1 MEQTCICFVLLH
13 SAYFVNGLTR
23 FQLENTL
30 DVLKNDAEINP
41 QVLIF
46 PRTKIFSGFRLNF
59 NNKKNETFNTLKFDY
74 DADTFNLSMLAQY
87 EIRKNG
93 LLFVFENDESS
104 KVFEQKLK
112 TSNISLNAAIF
123 ALIINNNDSKIIEYF
138 KIHSTN
144 SGKNTSYS

>member
-59 NNKKNETFNTLKFDY
+59 NNKKNETFNTLKFDF